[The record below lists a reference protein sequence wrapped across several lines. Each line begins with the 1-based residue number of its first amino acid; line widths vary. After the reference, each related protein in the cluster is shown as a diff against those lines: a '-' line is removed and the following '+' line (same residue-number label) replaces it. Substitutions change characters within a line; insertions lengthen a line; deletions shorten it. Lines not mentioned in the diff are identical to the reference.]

1 VRWRNSSTRVIAS
14 SSFIAPALPTDAA
27 KAPRGELWLYEI
39 KHDGYRLLVRKAA
52 GKVRIFTRR
61 GRLDASVSGDCE
73 AALRIRAKSFY
84 LDNGEGVACRED
96 GVAIF
101 DHLHSKAFDHAC
113 FLYAFDLLELE
124 GEDWRA
130 RPLEERKAGLRRL
143 LRNRKS
149 GIVYNDHLEG
159 DGAAIFEH
167 ACRMGLEGIVAKR
180 RDMAYRSGR
189 VKSWLKIKN
198 PKSPA
203 ALRVE
208 EGTF

>member
-1 VRWRNSSTRVIAS
+1 
-14 SSFIAPALPTDAA
+14 
-27 KAPRGELWLYEI
+27 
-39 KHDGYRLLVRKAA
+39 
-52 GKVRIFTRR
+52 
-61 GRLDASVSGDCE
+61 
-73 AALRIRAKSFY
+73 
-84 LDNGEGVACRED
+84 
-96 GVAIF
+96 
-101 DHLHSKAFDHAC
+101 
-113 FLYAFDLLELE
+113 LLELD
-124 GEDWRA
+124 GEDWRG
-130 RPLEERKAGLRRL
+130 RPLEERKAELGRL

-198 PKSPA
+198 PKRPA
-203 ALRVE
+203 ALRIE

>member
-73 AALRIRAKSFY
+73 AVLRIRAKSFY
-84 LDNGEGVACRED
+84 LDGEGVACRED

-124 GEDWRA
+124 GEGWRA
-130 RPLEERKAGLRRL
+130 RPLEKPDCGDCCAIASRASSITITWRATARQSSNMPAGW
-143 LRNRKS
+143 
-149 GIVYNDHLEG
+149 D
-159 DGAAIFEH
+159 
-167 ACRMGLEGIVAKR
+167 
-180 RDMAYRSGR
+180 
-189 VKSWLKIKN
+189 
-198 PKSPA
+198 
-203 ALRVE
+203 
-208 EGTF
+208 